1 MDWKLTKSLKAP
13 RMLLGGAA
21 LVLAAVGMG
30 CGRDATLSGG
40 SVGAPVATRAPS
52 RGEDVPLGTEAV
64 LAPPVEPGQQQATA
78 LDSETSAADGGVSPQ
93 ALLQPAAITP
103 DGGTPCISPASG
115 FVSLTGVLQ
124 RESHSSHDPG
134 RPQRMFYLQFTP
146 PICVRGVIDADFG
159 TRRTKREVRVVGIAE
174 TSRLDAALGSHVG
187 AQITMRGQPVIP
199 HMGGMGAFSLFNG
212 ALLE

>member
-1 MDWKLTKSLKAP
+1 
-13 RMLLGGAA
+13 MLLGGAA
-21 LVLAAVGMG
+21 LVLAVAGMG
-30 CGRDATLSGG
+30 CGRDATPSGG
-40 SVGAPVATRAPS
+40 PIGAPTATPAPS
-52 RGEDVPLGTEAV
+52 RRADVPLGTEAV
-64 LAPPVEPGQQQATA
+64 RVRPMEPGQQQAAA
-78 LDSETSAADGGVSPQ
+78 LDSGARAADGGGPPHGFV
-93 ALLQPAAITP
+93 QPAAITP

-174 TSRLDAALGSHVG
+174 TSRLYAALGSHVG
-187 AQITMRGQPVIP
+187 AQISMRGQPVIP
-199 HMGGMGAFSLFNG
+199 HMGGMGAFCLFNG

>member
-1 MDWKLTKSLKAP
+1 MHHDP

-21 LVLAAVGMG
+21 LVLAVAGMG
-30 CGRDATLSGG
+30 CGRDATPSGG
-40 SVGAPVATRAPS
+40 PSGAPLATQAPS
-52 RGEDVPLGTEAV
+52 RGVDVPLGTVAV
-64 LAPPVEPGQQQATA
+64 PGSPMEPGQQQAAA
-78 LDSETSAADGGVSPQ
+78 LDSGTRAADGGVLPQ
-93 ALLQPAAITP
+93 GVVQPALITP

-115 FVSLTGVLQ
+115 SVSLTGVLQ
-124 RESHSSHDPG
+124 RESHSSHEPG

-174 TSRLDAALGSHVG
+174 TSRLYAALGSHVG

-199 HMGGMGAFSLFNG
+199 HMGGMGSFCLFNG
-212 ALLE
+212 AIGE